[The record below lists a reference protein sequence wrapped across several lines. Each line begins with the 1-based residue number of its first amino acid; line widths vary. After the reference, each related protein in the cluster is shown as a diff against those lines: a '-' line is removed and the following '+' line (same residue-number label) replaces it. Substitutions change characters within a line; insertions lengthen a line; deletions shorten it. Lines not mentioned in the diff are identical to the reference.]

1 MCDSERVKGGSVGGG
16 GVVGG
21 HGSASEH
28 RWRQITDARKE
39 LVMSPR
45 ISPRS
50 LFLAGLAVLAFAI
63 PAAASA
69 AQHGGALVFS
79 QTRTVEGVE
88 EGGLFAVHDGRQN
101 QLTENPADSEP
112 SFSPDGRTIA
122 FAREGDVYTVRPDGS
137 GERRLTNGSA
147 IDSRPQVSPNGQ
159 IVLFERRSAEG
170 RPANLYTVR
179 VGGGPATDLTPG
191 PEEASEARFA
201 PDGKTI
207 VFVRTTIAGGSRVD
221 ADLYSIRPGGSGL
234 TRLTTTGRVDEFDPR
249 YFAGGIVFS
258 RGNQSAGP
266 AGYADVYTMKANGTR
281 VKPLVQGVGSA
292 YVEDV
297 SPQGHTLIFRR
308 DRGLWVKKIGP
319 GKAKKVAELPD
330 GSQTNSVF
338 SSDGRSV
345 ATLIEIREGQR
356 LMAINLANGR
366 KSDLAEAYGDE
377 GEEAFGPVI
386 DWQPVR

>member
-1 MCDSERVKGGSVGGG
+1 
-16 GVVGG
+16 
-21 HGSASEH
+21 
-28 RWRQITDARKE
+28 
-39 LVMSPR
+39 MSPH
-45 ISPRS
+45 ISFRS
-50 LFLAGLAVLAFAI
+50 IILAALALLALAI
-63 PAAASA
+63 PASASA
-69 AQHGGALVFS
+69 ARHGGALVFS

-88 EGGLFAVHDGRQN
+88 EGGLYADRDGRQN

-122 FAREGDVYTVRPDGS
+122 FAREGHIYTVRPDGS
-137 GERRLTNGSA
+137 GERRLTNGA
-147 IDSRPQVSPNGQ
+147 ALDSRPQVSPNGQ
-159 IVLFERRSAEG
+159 IVVFERRSAEG
-170 RPANLYTVR
+170 QPANLYTVR

-191 PEEASEARFA
+191 PEEATEARFA
-201 PDGKTI
+201 PDGRTI
-207 VFVRTTIAGGSRVD
+207 VFVRTTLAGGNRVD
-221 ADLYSIRPGGSGL
+221 ADLYSIRPSGAGL

-258 RGNQSAGP
+258 RGNQSEGP
-266 AGYADVYTMKANGTR
+266 AGYADIYTMRKNGTR
-281 VKPLVQGVGSA
+281 VKPLVRGVGSA

-308 DRGLWVKKIGP
+308 DRGLWAKKIGP

-345 ATLIEIREGQR
+345 ATLIETREGQR

-366 KSDLAEAYGDE
+366 KSDLAEAYGGE
-377 GEEAFGPVI
+377 GEAAFGPVI

>member
-1 MCDSERVKGGSVGGG
+1 
-16 GVVGG
+16 
-21 HGSASEH
+21 
-28 RWRQITDARKE
+28 
-39 LVMSPR
+39 MSPHTLSIR
-45 ISPRS
+45 TM
-50 LFLAGLAVLAFAI
+50 FLAVLALLALAI

-69 AQHGGALVFS
+69 AARHGGAVVFS
-79 QTRTVEGVE
+79 QARTVEGVE
-88 EGGLFAVHDGRQN
+88 EGGLFAVRDGHEN
-101 QLTENPADSEP
+101 QLTEDPADTEP

-122 FAREGDVYTVRPDGS
+122 FARDGHIYTVRPDGS
-137 GERRLTNGSA
+137 GERRLTSGQVL
-147 IDSRPQVSPNGQ
+147 DSRPQVSPNGQ
-159 IVLFERRSAEG
+159 IVMFERRSAEG

-179 VGGGPATDLTPG
+179 IGGGPARDLTPG
-191 PEEASEARFA
+191 PEEASEARFSS
-201 PDGKTI
+201 DGKAV
-207 VFVRTTIAGGSRVD
+207 VFVRTTVAGGNRLN
-221 ADLYSIRPGGSGL
+221 ADLYSIRPNGSGL

-266 AGYADVYTMKANGTR
+266 AGYADIFTMKRDGTR
-281 VKPLVQGVGSA
+281 VVPLVEGVGSA

-345 ATLIEIREGQR
+345 ATLIETRDGQQ
-356 LMAINLANGR
+356 LMAIDLADGR
-366 KSDLAEAYGDE
+366 KSDLAEAYGGE
-377 GEEAFGPVI
+377 GEDAFGPVI

>member
-1 MCDSERVKGGSVGGG
+1 
-16 GVVGG
+16 
-21 HGSASEH
+21 
-28 RWRQITDARKE
+28 
-39 LVMSPR
+39 MSPR
-45 ISPRS
+45 ISLRTI
-50 LFLAGLAVLAFAI
+50 FLAALALFALAV
-63 PAAASA
+63 PASASA
-69 AQHGGALVFS
+69 AQHGGAVVFS
-79 QTRTVEGVE
+79 QSWTTEGVE
-88 EGGLFAVHDGRQN
+88 EGGLFAVKGGHQN
-101 QLTENPADSEP
+101 QLTENPADTEP

-122 FAREGDVYTVRPDGS
+122 FAREGHIYTVRPDGS
-137 GERRLTNGSA
+137 GERRLTNGQVL
-147 IDSRPQVSPNGQ
+147 DSRPQISPSGQ
-159 IVLFERRSAEG
+159 IVGFERRSAEG
-170 RPANLYTVR
+170 QPANLYTVR

-191 PEEASEARFA
+191 PEAATEARFA

-207 VFVRTTIAGGSRVD
+207 VFVRTTIAGGNRVN
-221 ADLYSIRPGGSGL
+221 ADLYSIRPSGSGL

-258 RGNQSAGP
+258 RGNQSESA
-266 AGYADVYTMKANGTR
+266 AGYADIYTMKKDGTQ
-281 VKPLVQGVGSA
+281 VKPLVEGVGSA

-330 GSQTNSVF
+330 GAQINSVF

-345 ATLIEIREGQR
+345 ATLIETRGEQQ

-366 KSDLAEAYGDE
+366 KSDLAQAYG
-377 GEEAFGPVI
+377 EESAENAFGPVI

>member
-1 MCDSERVKGGSVGGG
+1 
-16 GVVGG
+16 
-21 HGSASEH
+21 
-28 RWRQITDARKE
+28 
-39 LVMSPR
+39 MSPH
-45 ISPRS
+45 ISFRS
-50 LFLAGLAVLAFAI
+50 ILFAALALLALAV

-69 AQHGGALVFS
+69 AQHGTAVVFS
-79 QTRTVEGVE
+79 QARTVEGVE
-88 EGGLFAVHDGRQN
+88 EGGLFAVKGGHQN
-101 QLTENPADSEP
+101 QLTEDPADTEP

-122 FAREGDVYTVRPDGS
+122 FAREGHIYTVRPDGS

-147 IDSRPQVSPNGQ
+147 LDSRPQVSPNGR
-159 IVLFERRSAEG
+159 IVMFERRAAAG
-170 RPANLYTVR
+170 QPANLYTVR

-191 PEEASEARFA
+191 PEEATEARFA
-201 PDGKTI
+201 PDGRTI
-207 VFVRTTIAGGSRVD
+207 VFVRTTLAGGDRVN
-221 ADLYSIRPGGSGL
+221 ADLYSIRPSGAGL

-249 YFAGGIVFS
+249 YFVGGIVFS
-258 RGNQSAGP
+258 RGNQSEGP
-266 AGYADVYTMKANGTR
+266 AGYADIYTMRGNGTR
-281 VKPLVQGVGSA
+281 VKPLVRGVGSA

-308 DRGLWVKKIGP
+308 DRGLWAKRIGP

-345 ATLIEIREGQR
+345 ATLIETRDVQQ

-366 KSDLAEAYGDE
+366 KSELADAFGGE
-377 GEEAFGPVI
+377 GEATFGPVI

>member
-1 MCDSERVKGGSVGGG
+1 
-16 GVVGG
+16 
-21 HGSASEH
+21 
-28 RWRQITDARKE
+28 
-39 LVMSPR
+39 MSPR
-45 ISPRS
+45 MSIRS
-50 LFLAGLAVLAFAI
+50 LFIAAIALFALAI

-69 AQHGGALVFS
+69 AQHGSAVVFS
-79 QTRTVEGVE
+79 QSWTSNGVE
-88 EGGLFAVHDGRQN
+88 EGGLFAVKAGHQN
-101 QLTENPADSEP
+101 QLTEDPADTEP

-122 FAREGDVYTVRPDGS
+122 FARDGHIYTVRPDGS
-137 GERRLTNGSA
+137 GERRLTNGSTL
-147 IDSRPQVSPNGQ
+147 DSRPQVSPNGQ

-170 RPANLYTVR
+170 QPANLYTVR
-179 VGGGPATDLTPG
+179 VNGGPATDLTPG
-191 PEEASEARFA
+191 PEEATEARFA

-207 VFVRTTIAGGSRVD
+207 AFVRTTLAGGNRVN
-221 ADLYSIRPGGSGL
+221 ADLYSIRPNGSGL

-258 RGNQSAGP
+258 RGNQSEGP
-266 AGYADVYTMKANGTR
+266 AGYADIYTMKKDGTR
-281 VKPLVQGVGSA
+281 VEPLVEGVGSA

-345 ATLIEIREGQR
+345 ATLIEAGDGQE
-356 LMAINLANGR
+356 LMSINLANGV
-366 KSDLAEAYGDE
+366 KHDLAEAYG
-377 GEEAFGPVI
+377 GEEGDEDAFGPVI